1 MPERAILRELFNGLY
16 ASTRKAEQQ
25 YRSLA
30 AAATDPVR
38 REEFTRLARDGQ
50 RHVELTERLLEIL
63 SE

>member
-1 MPERAILRELFNGLY
+1 MLERTILRELCHGLY
-16 ASTRKAEQQ
+16 TSTREAEAQ

-30 AAATDPVR
+30 QTATDPAR
-38 REEFTRLARDGQ
+38 KEQFQRLARDGR

>member
-1 MPERAILRELFNGLY
+1 MPERAILRELFHGLY
-16 ASTRKAEQQ
+16 VSTREAEAQ

-30 AAATDPVR
+30 RNATDPGR
-38 REEFTRLARDGQ
+38 KEQLQRLARDGQ

>member
-1 MPERAILRELFNGLY
+1 MPERTILREMFHGLY
-16 ASTRKAEQQ
+16 ASTREAEAH

-30 AAATDPVR
+30 GSATDPGR
-38 REEFTRLARDGQ
+38 KEQRLARDGE